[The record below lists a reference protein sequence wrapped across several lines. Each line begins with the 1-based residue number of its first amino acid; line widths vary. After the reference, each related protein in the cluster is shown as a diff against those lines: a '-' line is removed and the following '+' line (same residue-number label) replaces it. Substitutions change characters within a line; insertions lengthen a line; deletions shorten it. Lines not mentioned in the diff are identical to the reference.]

1 MAEES
6 WEQRE
11 QLKEVA
17 EKEKQGESKQAEGS
31 PLPRKLDAVGWA
43 LFLIWIGIVL
53 LAKTSSSV
61 ALVGIGIIILGVQ
74 VARVFLKLSLEGF
87 WFVVGLLFLVGGIW
101 QMVGARF
108 PLVPILLIVAGV
120 ALLVTRFMPKR

>member
-1 MAEES
+1 MAEEIK
-6 WEQRE
+6 EQKE
-11 QLKEVA
+11 QLKEA
-17 EKEKQGESKQAEGS
+17 AKKEPHEE

-74 VARVFLKLSLEGF
+74 VARVFLKLNLEGF
-87 WFVVGLLFLVGGIW
+87 WFVVGLLFLIGGIW

-120 ALLVTRFMPKR
+120 ALIVTRFMPKR

>member
-1 MAEES
+1 MPEES
-6 WEQRE
+6 GEQKE
-11 QLKEVA
+11 QLKETA
-17 EKEKQGESKQAEGS
+17 GKGPQGS
-31 PLPRKLDAVGWA
+31 PLARKLDAVGWA

-74 VARVFLKLSLEGF
+74 VARVFLKLTLEGF

-120 ALLVTRFMPKR
+120 ALIVTRFMPKR

>member
-1 MAEES
+1 MIEES
-6 WEQRE
+6 GAQKEP
-11 QLKEVA
+11 LKEVE
-17 EKEKQGESKQAEGS
+17 EKEQQGEPIA
-31 PLPRKLDAVGWA
+31 RKLDAVGWA

-120 ALLVTRFMPKR
+120 ALIVTRFMPKR